1 MPKRVVDGTYFFFYT
16 LYCVFFKNSDSN
28 SGLLDASKNG
38 RNNCFLKSSFF
49 SGKRVLRMNFGQ
61 LLGRTRERTRT
72 HLLTSQLQ
80 DNAVG
85 KPAIVLELVM
95 SLALV
100 MKKVLVDNLSRALEV
115 LNANN
120 FFYLCTFDI

>member
-1 MPKRVVDGTYFFFYT
+1 
-16 LYCVFFKNSDSN
+16 
-28 SGLLDASKNG
+28 
-38 RNNCFLKSSFF
+38 
-49 SGKRVLRMNFGQ
+49 MNFGQ
-61 LLGRTRERTRT
+61 LLGRTGERTST
-72 HLLTSQLQ
+72 HLLTFQSQ

-120 FFYLCTFDI
+120 FFYLYVLLIFDIIINHI

>member
-1 MPKRVVDGTYFFFYT
+1 
-16 LYCVFFKNSDSN
+16 
-28 SGLLDASKNG
+28 
-38 RNNCFLKSSFF
+38 
-49 SGKRVLRMNFGQ
+49 MNFGQ
-61 LLGRTRERTRT
+61 LLGRTREGTST
-72 HLLTSQLQ
+72 HLLTFQSQ

-120 FFYLCTFDI
+120 FFYLYIIDI